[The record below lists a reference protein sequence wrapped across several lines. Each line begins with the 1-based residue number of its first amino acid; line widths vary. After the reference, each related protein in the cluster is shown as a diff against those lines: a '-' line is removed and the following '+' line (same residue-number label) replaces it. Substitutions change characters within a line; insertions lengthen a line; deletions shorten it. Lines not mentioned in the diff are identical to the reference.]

1 MNAILVLTTADDPDL
16 AQRIASELVE
26 NNEAACV
33 TLLQGARSFYRWE
46 GALCDEEELVLLI
59 KSVSERFEAVRSRIR
74 MLHSYQLPEVIA
86 LPIVASDPEYL
97 DWLQKQVRAA
107 ATDAS
112 TGEIAS
118 P

>member
-16 AQRIASELVE
+16 ARRIASELIQ
-26 NNEAACV
+26 NHEAACV
-33 TLLQGARSFYRWE
+33 TLVSGARSLYRWE
-46 GALCDEEELVLLI
+46 GEVCDEAELVLLI

-74 MLHSYQLPEVIA
+74 KLHSYQMPEVIA
-86 LPIVASDPEYL
+86 LPIVAGDPEYL
-97 DWLQKQVRAA
+97 DWLQKQVWAG

-112 TGEIAS
+112 TGESVS